1 VWNHAGH
8 GRDDRRLR
16 FGFRGFWIA
25 LDILSLD
32 IGERHRKFG
41 GNFSQRYALPAS
53 GFSKWNQQ
61 P

>member
-1 VWNHAGH
+1 VWNRAGH
-8 GRDDRRLR
+8 SRYDWHLW

-41 GNFSQRYALPAS
+41 GNFR
-53 GFSKWNQQ
+53 
-61 P
+61 